1 MSDAL
6 QTVSIFSLTAPG
18 QQLADK
24 LLALLPQAVHH
35 HKPAAFIDT
44 AQTAFTEQN
53 RCIFICSTG
62 IVMRALAPVLVD
74 KHHDPAVLALDQAG
88 RFVVV
93 LLAGH
98 EGGGCEFGRVVARHL
113 GAQLVITSAT
123 DYSQPVYSIGLGSDR
138 GCPLEM
144 LESLYR
150 QALDELRQPV
160 EFAAVASIDLKRN
173 EAGMIALADRL
184 ALPLQCY
191 SAGVLRRVE
200 EQLSVKSALVF
211 AQTGCY
217 GVAESA
223 ALVAASEV
231 TGRPAELVVRK
242 RKNARATLSIARSY
256 R

>member
-1 MSDAL
+1 MM
-6 QTVSIFSLTAPG
+6 QNISIFSLTAPG
-18 QQLADK
+18 RQLADK

-44 AQTAFTEQN
+44 AQTAFAEQN

-123 DYSQPVYSIGLGSDR
+123 DYSQPVYSIGLGSGLSTGDAR
-138 GCPLEM
+138 I
-144 LESLYR
+144 
-150 QALDELRQPV
+150 
-160 EFAAVASIDLKRN
+160 AV
-173 EAGMIALADRL
+173 
-184 ALPLQCY
+184 
-191 SAGVLRRVE
+191 SAGAGRTAPADNPRHRCHRR
-200 EQLSVKSALVF
+200 
-211 AQTGCY
+211 
-217 GVAESA
+217 
-223 ALVAASEV
+223 
-231 TGRPAELVVRK
+231 RPRAPDRRHAVR
-242 RKNARATLSIARSY
+242 RLIVSRRGNML
-256 R
+256 

>member
-18 QQLADK
+18 RRLADK

-44 AQTAFTEQN
+44 AQTAFAGQN

-74 KHHDPAVLALDQAG
+74 KHHDPAVLAPDQAG

-98 EGGGCEFGRVVARHL
+98 EGGGCEFGRMVARHL

-123 DYSQPVYSIGLGSDR
+123 DYLQPVYSIGPGSDR

-150 QALDELRQPV
+150 QALDRLRRPMTHDT
-160 EFAAVASIDLKRN
+160 AATA
-173 EAGMIALADRL
+173 ADR
-184 ALPLQCY
+184 AH
-191 SAGVLRRVE
+191 R
-200 EQLSVKSALVF
+200 
-211 AQTGCY
+211 TG
-217 GVAESA
+217 G
-223 ALVAASEV
+223 
-231 TGRPAELVVRK
+231 
-242 RKNARATLSIARSY
+242 TLSGA
-256 R
+256 